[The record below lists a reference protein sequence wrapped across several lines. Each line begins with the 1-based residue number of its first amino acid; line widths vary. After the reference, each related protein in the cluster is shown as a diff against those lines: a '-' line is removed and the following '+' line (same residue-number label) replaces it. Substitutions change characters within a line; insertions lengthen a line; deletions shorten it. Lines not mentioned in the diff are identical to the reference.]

1 MVLSRRGNEGGELPS
16 LTATINMFRTCTM
29 FVIPVFSCTGAFALS
44 GTAMSSHSGA
54 VQKQKSQRRQL
65 MPHGVYARK
74 KRIVSNCIH
83 AARWRE
89 REREG
94 HGNEKGRR
102 CAPSESWSTK
112 SVGSRN
118 GRLAASPISRNCS
131 STPCKRAISSA

>member
-54 VQKQKSQRRQL
+54 VQKQKSKIEAVEMIKRRQL
-65 MPHGVYARK
+65 MLAFMLK

-83 AARWRE
+83 AARWIFWTSLLMNR
-89 REREG
+89 G
-94 HGNEKGRR
+94 GAHHQKAGPQN
-102 CAPSESWSTK
+102 PSVRG
-112 SVGSRN
+112 VGV
-118 GRLAASPISRNCS
+118 
-131 STPCKRAISSA
+131 